1 MNDNA
6 RKEQELAKQVE
17 TALNFYSFN
26 PKLFA
31 AAIPTMHR
39 TLQQSLWRLI
49 KECVKVIADEKT
61 GHDDRNMASHLE
73 AKEMLE
79 YLNKHGRHI
88 PFV

>member
-1 MNDNA
+1 MTFENN
-6 RKEQELAKQVE
+6 KEQELAKHVE
-17 TALNFYSFN
+17 NALNTFGFN
-26 PKLFA
+26 PKVFA
-31 AAIPTMHR
+31 AAIPKMHR
-39 TLQQSLWRLI
+39 TNQQSLWRLI

-61 GHDDRNMASHLE
+61 GHDERNMASHLE

>member
-1 MNDNA
+1 MPERNRSLQN
-6 RKEQELAKQVE
+6 RWKR
-17 TALNFYSFN
+17 ALNSYSFN
-26 PKLFA
+26 PMLFA

>member
-1 MNDNA
+1 MNN
-6 RKEQELAKQVE
+6 RPNKEQELAKQVE
-17 TALNFYSFN
+17 TALNSYSFD
-26 PKLFA
+26 PKQFA

-79 YLNKHGRHI
+79 YFNLHGRNI

>member
-1 MNDNA
+1 MDN
-6 RKEQELAKQVE
+6 RPNKEQELAKQVE
-17 TALNFYSFN
+17 TALNSYSFN

-31 AAIPTMHR
+31 EAIPTMHR

-49 KECVKVIADEKT
+49 KECIKVIADENT
-61 GHDDRNMASHLE
+61 GHDDRNMASHQE

-79 YLNKHGRHI
+79 YLKLHGRHI

>member
-1 MNDNA
+1 MDDNA
-6 RKEQELAKQVE
+6 RKEQELAKQVDM
-17 TALNFYSFN
+17 ALNSYSFN

-31 AAIPTMHR
+31 ATIPTMYR

-49 KECVKVIADEKT
+49 KECVKVIADEKS

-79 YLNKHGRHI
+79 YFKLHGRHI

>member
-6 RKEQELAKQVE
+6 KREQELAKQAE
-17 TALNFYSFN
+17 MALNSYSFN

-49 KECVKVIADEKT
+49 KECVKVFADENT
-61 GHDDRNMASHLE
+61 GHDDRNMASHME

-79 YLNKHGRHI
+79 YFKLHGRHI